1 MGLNLETCR
10 PRGAES
16 GLGAPGC
23 FQAVFGAFLGVE
35 QCTRGRCRR
44 RGLLGPVVKTQNLPQ
59 LPGIATEIQQIFFTT
74 GHSISNPSPGW
85 YEALRLGRFP
95 ECARAMALMVRPL
108 PRHSHPHP
116 PHPVVPGPAAGY
128 LGTVL
133 LLRLWGAALWRHHTL
148 RVLKSS
154 SRHYALRCPHF
165 LLKSNPLPPPPHF
178 ALSAGRR
185 HSALPEC
192 HRLRTARRGDRLPAP
207 LAPRDAGAAAHT
219 AVELCCAARTP
230 GPGSSCQALPARLF
244 LPADSCITYGCGCG
258 CSYAAPPAYPVP
270 PCARCSVPQ
279 MLRGSS
285 VQLQQPFWAA
295 QHLLGCPTRTPCA
308 STRCACSCV
317 TPGSCNTP
325 AAAAGTTSQLCCCTA
340 GCIDVASSTTYAFS
354 RHGRSGK
361 GPPREMV
368 ARC

>member
-1 MGLNLETCR
+1 MGHMGLNLETCR

-230 GPGSSCQALPARLF
+230 GPGSSCQLIPA
-244 LPADSCITYGCGCG
+244 S
-258 CSYAAPPAYPVP
+258 
-270 PCARCSVPQ
+270 
-279 MLRGSS
+279 
-285 VQLQQPFWAA
+285 
-295 QHLLGCPTRTPCA
+295 
-308 STRCACSCV
+308 
-317 TPGSCNTP
+317 
-325 AAAAGTTSQLCCCTA
+325 
-340 GCIDVASSTTYAFS
+340 
-354 RHGRSGK
+354 
-361 GPPREMV
+361 
-368 ARC
+368 